1 MQFRSPTAARSSL
14 APQAASSSEA
24 AAPAPGQPG
33 PSCPAPGASH
43 GGRPG
48 TPPVGRVEEEEEEE
62 EDVDRDPS
70 PTLNTWLRCC
80 HFSLRGRREP
90 GRAMGGSEVREFLLQ
105 FGFFLPLLTAWP
117 GDCSHVSSNQVV
129 LLDTTTVLGELG
141 WKTYPLNGW
150 DAITEMD
157 EHNRP
162 IHTYQVC
169 NVMEPNQNN
178 WLRTN
183 WISRD
188 AAQKIYVEMKFT
200 LRDCNSIPWVLGTCK
215 ETFNLYYVESDE
227 SHGIK
232 FKPSQY
238 TKIDTIAADESFT
251 QMDLGDRILKLN
263 TEIREVGPV
272 ERKGF
277 YLAFQDIGAC
287 IALVSVRVFYKKCPF
302 TVRNLAMFPDTIPRV
317 DSSSLVEVRGSC
329 VKSAEERDTPKL
341 YCGADGDWLVPL
353 GRCICSTGYEEI
365 EGSCHACRPGFYK
378 AFAGNTKCS
387 KCPPHS
393 LTYMEATSVCQCEKG
408 YFRAEQD
415 PPSMACTRPPSAP
428 RNVVFNINE
437 TALILEWSPPS
448 DTGGRKDL
456 TYSVICKKC
465 GLDTSQCEDCGG
477 GLRFIPR
484 HTGLINNSVIVLDFV
499 PHVNYTFEIE
509 AMNGVSELSFSP
521 KPFTAITVT
530 TNQDAPSLIGMVRK
544 DWASQNSIAISW
556 QAPAFS
562 NGPILDYEI
571 KYYEKQHE
579 QQLSYSSTRSK
590 APSAIITGLKPATK
604 YIFHI
609 RVRTATGYSGYSQ
622 KFEFET
628 GDETSD
634 MAAEQGQILV
644 IATAAVGGFTLLVIL
659 TLFFL
664 ITGRCQWYV
673 KAKMKSEEKRRKD
686 LQNGHL
692 HFPGIKTYIDP
703 DTYEDPS
710 LAVHEFAKE
719 IDPSRIRIE
728 RVIGAGEF
736 GEVCSGRL
744 KTPGKREILVA
755 IKTLKGGHMDRQRR
769 DFLREASI
777 MGQFDHP
784 NIIRLEGVVTK
795 RSFPAIGVETFCPSF
810 LRAGFLNSL
819 QAPHPVPGGGSL
831 PPRIP
836 AGRPVMIVVEYM
848 ENGSLDSFLRKHDG
862 HFTVIQLVGM
872 LRGIASGM
880 KYLSDMGYVHR
891 DLAAR
896 NILVNSNL
904 VCKVSDF
911 GLSRVLEDDPEA
923 AYTTTGGKIPIRWTA
938 PEAIAYR
945 KFSSASDAWSYG
957 IVMWEVMSYG
967 ERPYWEMSN
976 QDVILSIEEGY
987 RLPAPMG
994 CPASLHQ
1001 LMLHCWQKERNHR
1014 PKFTDIV
1021 SFLDKLI
1028 RNPSTLHTLVEDI
1041 LVMPDSPGEVPE
1053 YPLFVTVGDWLD
1065 SIKMGQYKNNFMA
1078 AGFTTFDLIS
1088 RMNIDDIRRIGVILI
1103 GHQRRIVSSIQTLR
1117 LHMMH
1122 IQEKGF
1128 HV

>member
-1 MQFRSPTAARSSL
+1 MGL
-14 APQAASSSEA
+14 
-24 AAPAPGQPG
+24 
-33 PSCPAPGASH
+33 C
-43 GGRPG
+43 
-48 TPPVGRVEEEEEEE
+48 
-62 EDVDRDPS
+62 D
-70 PTLNTWLRCC
+70 
-80 HFSLRGRREP
+80 
-90 GRAMGGSEVREFLLQ
+90 GRAVLLRSALI
-105 FGFFLPLLTAWP
+105 LPALTAFLA
-117 GDCSHVSSNQVV
+117 GSSHLSDNQVV
-129 LLDTTTVLGELG
+129 LLDTTTAIGELG
-141 WKTYPLNGW
+141 WKTYPVNGW

-157 EHNRP
+157 EYNRP

-169 NVMEPNQNN
+169 NVMEANQNN

-188 AAQKIYVEMKFT
+188 AAQKVFVEMKFT

-215 ETFNLYYVESDE
+215 ETFNLHYMESDDA
-227 SHGIK
+227 HGVK
-232 FKPSQY
+232 FKPTQY
-238 TKIDTIAADESFT
+238 FKIDTIAADESFT

-263 TEIREVGPV
+263 TEIREVGPIS
-272 ERKGF
+272 RKGF

-287 IALVSVRVFYKKCPF
+287 IALVSVRVYYKKCPYM
-302 TVRNLAMFPDTIPRV
+302 VRNLAMFPDTIPRV

-329 VKSAEERDTPKL
+329 IKYAEERDTPKL

-353 GRCICSTGYEEI
+353 GRCVCSVGYEEVD
-365 EGSCHACRPGFYK
+365 GSCHACRPGFYK
-378 AFAGNTKCS
+378 AFAGNIKCS

-393 LTYMEATSVCQCEKG
+393 FTFVEATTVCQCEKG
-408 YFRAEQD
+408 YFRAEKD
-415 PPSMACTRPPSAP
+415 PPTMACTKPPSAP
-428 RNVVFNINE
+428 RNVNFNINE
-437 TALILEWSPPS
+437 TALYLEWSPPV

-456 TYSVICKKC
+456 TYNVLCKKC
-465 GLDTSQCEDCGG
+465 GSDLSQCDPCGG
-477 GLRFIPR
+477 GIRFMPR
-484 HTGLINNSVIVLDFV
+484 NTGLVNSSVTVLDFLT
-499 PHVNYTFEIE
+499 HINYTFEVE
-509 AMNGVSELSFSP
+509 AANGVSEVSFSP
-521 KPFTAITVT
+521 KQYTTITVT
-530 TNQDAPSLIGMVRK
+530 TDREAPSLIGMVRK
-544 DWASQNSIAISW
+544 DWASQNSIALSW
-556 QAPAFS
+556 QEPDYP
-562 NGPILDYEI
+562 NGVILDYEI
-571 KYYEKQHE
+571 KYYEKDHE
-579 QQLSYSSTRSK
+579 QLSYSSTRSK
-590 APSAIITGLKPATK
+590 APSVIITGLKPSTK

-609 RVRTATGYSGYSQ
+609 RVRTAAGYSGYSH

-664 ITGRCQWYV
+664 ITGRCQWYI
-673 KAKMKSEEKRRKD
+673 KAKMKSEEKRRAH
-686 LQNGHL
+686 LQNRHL
-692 HFPGIKTYIDP
+692 QFPGIKTYIDP

-744 KTPGKREILVA
+744 KTPAKKEIPVA
-755 IKTLKGGHMDRQRR
+755 IKTLKGGYMDRQRR

-795 RSFPAIGVETFCPSF
+795 S
-810 LRAGFLNSL
+810 
-819 QAPHPVPGGGSL
+819 
-831 PPRIP
+831 
-836 AGRPVMIVVEYM
+836 RPVMIVVEYM

-880 KYLSDMGYVHR
+880 NYLSDMGYVHR

-911 GLSRVLEDDPEA
+911 GLSRVLEDDPES

-994 CPASLHQ
+994 CAVSLHQ

-1014 PKFTDIV
+1014 PKFSDIV

-1028 RNPSTLHTLVEDI
+1028 RNPSALHILVEDI
-1041 LVMPDSPGEVPE
+1041 LGMPESPGEVPE
-1053 YPLFVTVGDWLD
+1053 YHFLVSVGEWLE
-1065 SIKMGQYKNNFMA
+1065 SIKMGQYANNFMA
-1078 AGFTTFDLIS
+1078 AGFTTLDMVS
-1088 RMNIDDIRRIGVILI
+1088 RMSIDDIRRIGVTLI
-1103 GHQRRIVSSIQTLR
+1103 GHQRRILSSIQTLR
-1117 LHMMH
+1117 LQMIH

>member
-1 MQFRSPTAARSSL
+1 M
-14 APQAASSSEA
+14 
-24 AAPAPGQPG
+24 G
-33 PSCPAPGASH
+33 
-43 GGRPG
+43 
-48 TPPVGRVEEEEEEE
+48 
-62 EDVDRDPS
+62 
-70 PTLNTWLRCC
+70 CC
-80 HFSLRGRREP
+80 
-90 GRAMGGSEVREFLLQ
+90 EVRGLLWRV
-105 FGFFLPLLTAWP
+105 GLFLPLLTARP
-117 GDCSHVSSNQVV
+117 AAAGHVASNHVV
-129 LLDTTTVLGELG
+129 LLDTTAALGELG
-141 WKTYPLNGW
+141 WKTFPLNGW

-215 ETFNLYYVESDE
+215 ETFNLYYMESDE
-227 SHGIK
+227 SHGVK
-232 FKPSQY
+232 FKPNQY

-263 TEIREVGPV
+263 TEVREVGPINK
-272 ERKGF
+272 KGF

-287 IALVSVRVFYKKCPF
+287 IALVSVRVYYKKCPF

-353 GRCICSTGYEEI
+353 GRCICTVGYEEVD
-365 EGSCHACRPGFYK
+365 GSCHACRPGFYK
-378 AFAGNTKCS
+378 AFAGNVKCS

-393 LTYMEATSVCQCEKG
+393 LTYVEATSVCQCEKG
-408 YFRAEQD
+408 YFRAEKD
-415 PPSMACTRPPSAP
+415 PPTMACTRPPSAP
-428 RNVVFNINE
+428 RNVIFNINE
-437 TALILEWSPPS
+437 TALMLEWSPPS

-465 GLDTSQCEDCGG
+465 GSDASQCEICGG
-477 GLRFIPR
+477 GIRFIPR
-484 HTGLINNSVIVLDFV
+484 HTGLINSSVTVLDFV
-499 PHVNYTFEIE
+499 SHVNYTFEIE
-509 AMNGVSELSFSP
+509 ATNGVSELSFSP
-521 KPFTAITVT
+521 KQFTAITVT
-530 TNQDAPSLIGMVRK
+530 TDQDA
-544 DWASQNSIAISW
+544 
-556 QAPAFS
+556 
-562 NGPILDYEI
+562 
-571 KYYEKQHE
+571 
-579 QQLSYSSTRSK
+579 
-590 APSAIITGLKPATK
+590 
-604 YIFHI
+604 
-609 RVRTATGYSGYSQ
+609 
-622 KFEFET
+622 
-628 GDETSD
+628 SD

-664 ITGRCQWYV
+664 ITGRCQWYI
-673 KAKMKSEEKRRKD
+673 KAKMKSEEKRRAH
-686 LQNGHL
+686 LQNGDL
-692 HFPGIKTYIDP
+692 RFPGVKTYIDP

-744 KTPGKREILVA
+744 KTPGKREIPVA
-755 IKTLKGGHMDRQRR
+755 IKTLKGGYVDRQRR

-795 RSFPAIGVETFCPSF
+795 RSFPTIGVKSLSRF
-810 LRAGFLNSL
+810 LRAGFLNSIL
-819 QAPHPVPGGGSL
+819 ASHPVSGGGSL
-831 PPRIP
+831 PPSISS
-836 AGRPVMIVVEYM
+836 GRPVMIVVEYM

-904 VCKVSDF
+904 MCKVSDF

-923 AYTTTGGKIPIRWTA
+923 AYTTSGGKIPIRWTA

-1014 PKFTDIV
+1014 PKFSDIV

-1028 RNPSTLHTLVEDI
+1028 RNPSTLHTLVEDV

-1053 YPLFVTVGDWLD
+1053 YPLFVSVSDWLD

-1078 AGFTTFDLIS
+1078 AGFTTLDMVS
-1088 RMNIDDIRRIGVILI
+1088 RMSIDDIRRIGVVLI
-1103 GHQRRIVSSIQTLR
+1103 GHQRRIVSSLQTLR

>member
-1 MQFRSPTAARSSL
+1 MQFPSPPAARSSP

-33 PSCPAPGASH
+33 PSCLVPGTSR

-48 TPPVGRVEEEEEEE
+48 TPPAGRVEEEEEEE
-62 EDVDRDPS
+62 EEEDVDKDPH
-70 PTLNTWLRCC
+70 PTQNTCLRCR
-80 HFSLRGRREP
+80 HFPLRERRREP
-90 GRAMGGSEVREFLLQ
+90 RRTMGGCEVREFLLQ

-117 GDCSHVSSNQVV
+117 GDCSHVSNNQVV

-215 ETFNLYYVESDE
+215 ETFNLFYMESDE

-232 FKPSQY
+232 FKPNQY

-263 TEIREVGPV
+263 TEIREVGPI

-393 LTYMEATSVCQCEKG
+393 LTYVEATSVCQCEKG
-408 YFRAEQD
+408 YFRAEKD
-415 PPSMACTRPPSAP
+415 PPSMACT
-428 RNVVFNINE
+428 
-437 TALILEWSPPS
+437 T
-448 DTGGRKDL
+448 
-456 TYSVICKKC
+456 
-465 GLDTSQCEDCGG
+465 
-477 GLRFIPR
+477 
-484 HTGLINNSVIVLDFV
+484 
-499 PHVNYTFEIE
+499 
-509 AMNGVSELSFSP
+509 
-521 KPFTAITVT
+521 
-530 TNQDAPSLIGMVRK
+530 PSLIGVVRK
-544 DWASQNSIAISW
+544 DWASQNSIALSW

-562 NGPILDYEI
+562 NGAILDYEI
-571 KYYEKQHE
+571 KYYEKVYPRIAPAFWHYLRVEEHE
-579 QQLSYSSTRSK
+579 QLTYSSTRSK
-590 APSAIITGLKPATK
+590 APSVIITGLKPATK
-604 YIFHI
+604 YVFHI

-664 ITGRCQWYV
+664 ITGRCQWYI
-673 KAKMKSEEKRRKD
+673 KAKMKSEEKRRNH

-692 HFPGIKTYIDP
+692 RFPGIKTYIDP

-744 KTPGKREILVA
+744 KTPGKREIPVA

-795 RSFPAIGVETFCPSF
+795 RSFPAIGVEAFCPSF
-810 LRAGFLNSL
+810 LRAGFLNSI

-1028 RNPSTLHTLVEDI
+1028 RNPSALHTLVEDI
-1041 LVMPDSPGEVPE
+1041 LVMPESPGEVPE

-1088 RMNIDDIRRIGVILI
+1088 RMSIDDIRRIGVILI

>member
-1 MQFRSPTAARSSL
+1 
-14 APQAASSSEA
+14 
-24 AAPAPGQPG
+24 
-33 PSCPAPGASH
+33 
-43 GGRPG
+43 
-48 TPPVGRVEEEEEEE
+48 
-62 EDVDRDPS
+62 
-70 PTLNTWLRCC
+70 
-80 HFSLRGRREP
+80 
-90 GRAMGGSEVREFLLQ
+90 MGCSEVRALLWRV
-105 FGFFLPLLTAWP
+105 GLFLPLLTARP
-117 GDCSHVSSNQVV
+117 AAGHVASNHVV
-129 LLDTTTVLGELG
+129 LLDTTTALGELG
-141 WKTYPLNGW
+141 WKTFPLNGW

-178 WLRTN
+178 WLQTT
-183 WISRD
+183 WVSRD

-215 ETFNLYYVESDE
+215 ETFNLYYMESDE
-227 SHGIK
+227 PHGVK
-232 FKPSQY
+232 FKPNQY

-263 TEIREVGPV
+263 TEVREVGPISK
-272 ERKGF
+272 KGF

-287 IALVSVRVFYKKCPF
+287 IALVSVRVYYKKCPF

-353 GRCICSTGYEEI
+353 GRCICTVGYEELD
-365 EGSCHACRPGFYK
+365 GSCHACRPGFYK
-378 AFAGNTKCS
+378 AFAGNVKCS

-393 LTYMEATSVCQCEKG
+393 LTHTEATSVCQCEKG
-408 YFRAEQD
+408 YFRAEKD
-415 PPSMACTRPPSAP
+415 PPTMACTRPPSAP

-437 TALILEWSPPS
+437 TALMLEWSPPS

-456 TYSVICKKC
+456 TYSVACKKC
-465 GLDTSQCEDCGG
+465 GSGAGRCEACGG
-477 GLRFIPR
+477 GLRFVPR
-484 HTGLINNSVIVLDFV
+484 HSGLTNASVTVLDFV
-499 PHVNYTFEIE
+499 AHANYTFEIE
-509 AMNGVSELSFSP
+509 ATNGVSELSFSP
-521 KPFTAITVT
+521 KQFTAITVT
-530 TNQDAPSLIGMVRK
+530 TDQDA
-544 DWASQNSIAISW
+544 
-556 QAPAFS
+556 
-562 NGPILDYEI
+562 
-571 KYYEKQHE
+571 
-579 QQLSYSSTRSK
+579 
-590 APSAIITGLKPATK
+590 
-604 YIFHI
+604 
-609 RVRTATGYSGYSQ
+609 
-622 KFEFET
+622 
-628 GDETSD
+628 SD

-664 ITGRCQWYV
+664 ITGRCQWYI
-673 KAKMKSEEKRRKD
+673 KAKMKSEEKRRAH
-686 LQNGHL
+686 LAQNGHL
-692 HFPGIKTYIDP
+692 PFPGLKTYIDP

-744 KTPGKREILVA
+744 KTPGKREIPVA
-755 IKTLKGGHMDRQRR
+755 IKTLKGGYMDRQRR

-795 RSFPAIGVETFCPSF
+795 RSFPTIGVKSLSRF
-810 LRAGFLNSL
+810 LRAGFLNSIL
-819 QAPHPVPGGGSL
+819 ASHPVAGGGSL
-831 PPRIP
+831 PPSISS
-836 AGRPVMIVVEYM
+836 GRPVMIVVEYM

-904 VCKVSDF
+904 MCKVSDF

-923 AYTTTGGKIPIRWTA
+923 AYTTSGGKIPIRWTA

-1014 PKFTDIV
+1014 PKFSDIV
-1021 SFLDKLI
+1021 NFLDKLI
-1028 RNPSTLHTLVEDI
+1028 RNPSTLHTLVEDV

-1053 YPLFVTVGDWLD
+1053 YPLFVSVSDWLD

-1078 AGFTTFDLIS
+1078 AGFTTLDMVS
-1088 RMNIDDIRRIGVILI
+1088 RMTIDDIRRIGVALI
-1103 GHQRRIVSSIQTLR
+1103 GHQRRIVSSLQTLR

>member
-1 MQFRSPTAARSSL
+1 MQFPSPPAARSSP

-33 PSCPAPGASH
+33 PSCLVPGTSR

-48 TPPVGRVEEEEEEE
+48 TPPAGRVEEEEEEE
-62 EDVDRDPS
+62 EEEDVDKDPH
-70 PTLNTWLRCC
+70 PTQNTCLRCR
-80 HFSLRGRREP
+80 HFSLRERRREP
-90 GRAMGGSEVREFLLQ
+90 RRTMGGCEVREFLLQ

-117 GDCSHVSSNQVV
+117 GDCSHVSNNQVV

-215 ETFNLYYVESDE
+215 ETFNLFYMESDE

-232 FKPSQY
+232 FKPNQY

-263 TEIREVGPV
+263 TEIREVGPI

-393 LTYMEATSVCQCEKG
+393 LTYVEATSVCQCEKG
-408 YFRAEQD
+408 YFRAEKD
-415 PPSMACTRPPSAP
+415 PPSMACT
-428 RNVVFNINE
+428 
-437 TALILEWSPPS
+437 T
-448 DTGGRKDL
+448 
-456 TYSVICKKC
+456 
-465 GLDTSQCEDCGG
+465 
-477 GLRFIPR
+477 
-484 HTGLINNSVIVLDFV
+484 
-499 PHVNYTFEIE
+499 
-509 AMNGVSELSFSP
+509 
-521 KPFTAITVT
+521 
-530 TNQDAPSLIGMVRK
+530 PSLIGVVRK
-544 DWASQNSIAISW
+544 DWASQNSIALSW

-562 NGPILDYEI
+562 NGAILDYEI
-571 KYYEKQHE
+571 KYYEKVYPRIAPAFWHYLRVEEHE
-579 QQLSYSSTRSK
+579 QLTYSSTRSK
-590 APSAIITGLKPATK
+590 APSVIITGLKPATK
-604 YIFHI
+604 YVFHI

-664 ITGRCQWYV
+664 ITGRCQWYI
-673 KAKMKSEEKRRKD
+673 KAKMKSEEKRRNH

-692 HFPGIKTYIDP
+692 RFPGIKTYIDP

-744 KTPGKREILVA
+744 KTPGKREIPVA

-795 RSFPAIGVETFCPSF
+795 RSFPAIGVEAFCPSF
-810 LRAGFLNSL
+810 LRAGFLNSI

-1028 RNPSTLHTLVEDI
+1028 RNPSALHTLVEDI
-1041 LVMPDSPGEVPE
+1041 LVMPESPGEVPE

-1088 RMNIDDIRRIGVILI
+1088 RMSIDDIRRIGVILI

>member
-1 MQFRSPTAARSSL
+1 M
-14 APQAASSSEA
+14 
-24 AAPAPGQPG
+24 G
-33 PSCPAPGASH
+33 SC
-43 GGRPG
+43 
-48 TPPVGRVEEEEEEE
+48 
-62 EDVDRDPS
+62 
-70 PTLNTWLRCC
+70 
-80 HFSLRGRREP
+80 
-90 GRAMGGSEVREFLLQ
+90 EVRGLLLHL
-105 FGFFLPLLTAWP
+105 GLLWLLWTVLPAGGNHL
-117 GDCSHVSSNQVV
+117 SSNQVV
-129 LLDTTTVLGELG
+129 MLDTTAVLGELG

-215 ETFNLYYVESDE
+215 ETFNLFYMESDE
-227 SHGIK
+227 SHGVK

-238 TKIDTIAADESFT
+238 SKIDTIAADESFT

-263 TEIREVGPV
+263 TEVREVGPIN
-272 ERKGF
+272 RKGF

-353 GRCICSTGYEEI
+353 GRCICSVGYEEV
-365 EGSCHACRPGFYK
+365 EGSCHG
-378 AFAGNTKCS
+378 
-387 KCPPHS
+387 
-393 LTYMEATSVCQCEKG
+393 
-408 YFRAEQD
+408 
-415 PPSMACTRPPSAP
+415 PPSAP

-437 TALILEWSPPS
+437 TALILQWSPPS

-465 GLDTSQCEDCGG
+465 GLDTSQCEICGG
-477 GLRFIPR
+477 GIRFIPR
-484 HTGLINNSVIVLDFV
+484 HTGLTNSSVTVLDFV
-499 PHVNYTFEIE
+499 SHVNYTFEIE

-521 KPFTAITVT
+521 KPYTTITVT
-530 TNQDAPSLIGMVRK
+530 TDQDAPSLIGMVRK
-544 DWASQNSIAISW
+544 DWASQNSIALSW
-556 QAPAFS
+556 QEPDFT
-562 NGPILDYEI
+562 NGAILDYEI
-571 KYYEKQHE
+571 KYYEKVYPRIAPAFWHYLRVEEHE
-579 QQLSYSSTRSK
+579 QLSYSSTRSK
-590 APSAIITGLKPATK
+590 APSVIITGLKPATK

-609 RVRTATGYSGYSQ
+609 RVRTAAGYSGYSQ

-634 MAAEQGQILV
+634 IAAEQGQILV

-664 ITGRCQWYV
+664 ITGRCQWYI
-673 KAKMKSEEKRRKD
+673 KSKMKSEEKRRNN

-692 HFPGIKTYIDP
+692 RVPGTKTYIDP
-703 DTYEDPS
+703 DTYEDPT

-744 KTPGKREILVA
+744 KTPGKREIPVA
-755 IKTLKGGHMDRQRR
+755 IKTLKGGHVDRQRK

-795 RSFPAIGVETFCPSF
+795 RSFPSIGVETLCPSF
-810 LRAGFLNSL
+810 LRAGFLNSIP
-819 QAPHPVPGGGSL
+819 APHPVSAGGSL
-831 PPRIP
+831 PTRIP
-836 AGRPVMIVVEYM
+836 AGKPVMIVVEYM

-938 PEAIAYR
+938 PEAISYR

-1041 LVMPDSPGEVPE
+1041 LVIPDSPGEVPD
-1053 YPLFVTVGDWLD
+1053 YPLFVSVGDWLD

-1078 AGFTTFDLIS
+1078 AGFTTLDLIS
-1088 RMNIDDIRRIGVILI
+1088 RMSIDDIRRIGVVLI

>member
-1 MQFRSPTAARSSL
+1 MGCCEAR
-14 APQAASSSEA
+14 
-24 AAPAPGQPG
+24 G
-33 PSCPAPGASH
+33 
-43 GGRPG
+43 
-48 TPPVGRVEEEEEEE
+48 
-62 EDVDRDPS
+62 
-70 PTLNTWLRCC
+70 
-80 HFSLRGRREP
+80 
-90 GRAMGGSEVREFLLQ
+90 LLWR
-105 FGFFLPLLTAWP
+105 FGLFLPLLTARP
-117 GDCSHVSSNQVV
+117 AGGSHVATNQVV
-129 LLDTTTVLGELG
+129 LLDTTAALGELG
-141 WKTYPLNGW
+141 WKTFPLNGW

-215 ETFNLYYVESDE
+215 ETFNLYYMESDE
-227 SHGIK
+227 SHGVK
-232 FKPSQY
+232 FKPNQY

-263 TEIREVGPV
+263 TEVREVGPINK
-272 ERKGF
+272 KGF

-287 IALVSVRVFYKKCPF
+287 IALVSVRVYYKKCPF

-353 GRCICSTGYEEI
+353 GRCICSVGYEEVD
-365 EGSCHACRPGFYK
+365 GSCHACRPGFYK
-378 AFAGNTKCS
+378 AFAGNVKCS

-393 LTYMEATSVCQCEKG
+393 LTHVEATSVCQCEKG
-408 YFRAEQD
+408 YFRAEKD
-415 PPSMACTRPPSAP
+415 PPTMACTRPPSAP
-428 RNVVFNINE
+428 RNVIFNINE
-437 TALILEWSPPS
+437 TALMLEWSPPS

-465 GLDTSQCEDCGG
+465 GSDTSQCEICGG
-477 GLRFIPR
+477 GIRFIPR
-484 HTGLINNSVIVLDFV
+484 HTGLINSSVTVLDFV
-499 PHVNYTFEIE
+499 SHVNYTFEIE

-521 KPFTAITVT
+521 KQFTAITVT
-530 TNQDAPSLIGMVRK
+530 TDQDA
-544 DWASQNSIAISW
+544 
-556 QAPAFS
+556 
-562 NGPILDYEI
+562 
-571 KYYEKQHE
+571 
-579 QQLSYSSTRSK
+579 
-590 APSAIITGLKPATK
+590 
-604 YIFHI
+604 
-609 RVRTATGYSGYSQ
+609 
-622 KFEFET
+622 
-628 GDETSD
+628 SD

-664 ITGRCQWYV
+664 ITGRCQWYI
-673 KAKMKSEEKRRKD
+673 KAKMKSEEKRRAH

-692 HFPGIKTYIDP
+692 RFPGIKTYIDP

-744 KTPGKREILVA
+744 KTPGKREIPVA
-755 IKTLKGGHMDRQRR
+755 IKTLKGGYVDRQRR

-795 RSFPAIGVETFCPSF
+795 RSFPTIGVKSLSRF
-810 LRAGFLNSL
+810 LRAGFLNSIL
-819 QAPHPVPGGGSL
+819 APHPVSGGGSL
-831 PPRIP
+831 PPSISS
-836 AGRPVMIVVEYM
+836 GRPVMIVVEYM

-904 VCKVSDF
+904 MCKVSDF

-923 AYTTTGGKIPIRWTA
+923 AYTTSGGKIPIRWTA

-1014 PKFTDIV
+1014 PKFSDIV

-1028 RNPSTLHTLVEDI
+1028 RNPSTLHTLVEDV

-1053 YPLFVTVGDWLD
+1053 YPLFVSVSDWLD

-1078 AGFTTFDLIS
+1078 AGFTTLDMVS
-1088 RMNIDDIRRIGVILI
+1088 RMSIDDIRRIGVVLI
-1103 GHQRRIVSSIQTLR
+1103 GHQRRIVSSLQTLR